1 MKIGQI
7 EIPNGLF
14 LAPMA
19 GVTDPAFRQ
28 ICKEHGAEYMTTE
41 MVSAK
46 AIHFGDTKT
55 KLLARIAPEEKP
67 CAVQIF
73 GSDPDIMA
81 EAGERLME
89 LQPSPDAIDINMGCP
104 MAKIVSNG
112 DGAALMKDP
121 VLAGKIVSAVR
132 RAVAV
137 PVTVKFRTGWDGHSV
152 TASDFAERMEEAGA
166 DAICIHGRTRAQLY
180 ADPVDYRT
188 IEAVKKRVRIP
199 VIGNGGIRCAEDA
212 KKMLE
217 TGVDGIAVGR
227 GAMGNPWLFEE
238 LSALLNGQPFCA
250 PSVRARLEQA
260 ERHLELLVR
269 DKGELTGVREGRR
282 QAAYYVCGIRGA
294 AEARGKMNTAETA
307 AEMLAVLRA
316 LREQQEKAE
325 HALR

>member
-46 AIHFGDTKT
+46 AIHFGDAKT

-89 LQPSPDAIDINMGCP
+89 LQPPPDAIDINMGCP

-132 RAVAV
+132 RAVDV

-238 LSALLNGQPFCA
+238 LSALLNGQPFCP
-250 PSVRARLEQA
+250 PSVCARLEQA

-282 QAAYYVCGIRGA
+282 QVAYYVCGIRGA

-307 AEMLAVLRA
+307 AEMLTVLRA
-316 LREQQEKAE
+316 LRE
-325 HALR
+325 

>member
-7 EIPNGLF
+7 DIPNGLF

-19 GVTDPAFRQ
+19 GVTDTAFRQ

-46 AIHFGDTKT
+46 AIHFRDAKT
-55 KLLARIAPEEKP
+55 KLLARVTPQERP

-81 EAGERLME
+81 EAAERLTEM
-89 LQPSPDAIDINMGCP
+89 LCPPDAIDINMGCP

-112 DGAALMKDP
+112 DGSALMKDP
-121 VLAGKIVSAVR
+121 ALAGKIVSAVR
-132 RAVAV
+132 RAVSV
-137 PVTVKFRTGWDGHSV
+137 PVTVKFRTGWDAHSV
-152 TASDFAERMEEAGA
+152 NAPDFAERMEASGA

-212 KKMLE
+212 KKMLA

-227 GAMGNPWLFEE
+227 GAMGNPWLFDE
-238 LSALLNGQPFCA
+238 LFALLNGVSRRT
-250 PSVRARLEQA
+250 PSVYERLEQA

-269 DKGELTGVREGRR
+269 DKGELIGIREGRR
-282 QAAYYVCGIRGA
+282 QVAYYVCGIKGA
-294 AEARGKMNTAETA
+294 AEARGKLNSAVTAR
-307 AEMLAVLRA
+307 EMLEVLRVLRA
-316 LREQQEKAE
+316 RQEKADASE
-325 HALR
+325 I